1 MTGAGRPLLLLSATA
16 LLALAAS
23 ASAGADAGAEPA
35 AMAGVANPGQARI
48 DYILKCQG
56 CHQPEGLGDI
66 AHTPPIRGEVAR
78 FLHVPGGREFLVR
91 VPGVA
96 SVDLTDARLAQL
108 LNWTVQ
114 HFDRGNVPA
123 DFQPYSAAEISQL
136 RRRPLR
142 LEREATRA
150 SLVAAIGER
159 APGN

>member
-1 MTGAGRPLLLLSATA
+1 VTSGPALLLLSAMG
-16 LLALAAS
+16 LFALAA
-23 ASAGADAGAEPA
+23 GAQAGAEPA
-35 AMAGVANPGQARI
+35 ALPGVANAEQARI

-56 CHQPEGLGDI
+56 CHQPEGDGDL
-66 AHTPPIRGEVAR
+66 AHTPPLKGEVAR
-78 FLHVPGGREFLVR
+78 FLHVPGGREFLAR

-96 SVDLTDARLAQL
+96 SVDLSDARLAQL

-114 HFDRGNVPA
+114 RFDRVNVPT
-123 DFQPYSAAEISQL
+123 DFAPYSAAEISQL

-159 APGN
+159 ATGH

>member
-1 MTGAGRPLLLLSATA
+1 MIAGRLLPPLSAIA
-16 LLALAAS
+16 LFAS
-23 ASAGADAGAEPA
+23 ASGAGVGAETGAVPA
-35 AMAGVANPGQARI
+35 PMPGVANPRQARI

-56 CHQPEGLGDI
+56 CHQPEGGGDI
-66 AHTPPIRGEVAR
+66 AHTPPLNGEVAR
-78 FLHVPGGREFLVR
+78 FLHVPGGREFLAR

-96 SVDLTDARLAQL
+96 SVDLNDERLAQL

-114 HFDRGNVPA
+114 RFDRSNLPA
-123 DFQPYSAAEISQL
+123 DFAPYSAAEISQL

-159 APGN
+159 ATGH

>member
-1 MTGAGRPLLLLSATA
+1 MTGAGRPLLLAA
-16 LLALAAS
+16 VLALAAS
-23 ASAGADAGAEPA
+23 ASAQGAPA
-35 AMAGVANPGQARI
+35 AMPGVANPGQARI

-56 CHQPEGLGDI
+56 CHQPEGGGDM
-66 AHTPPIRGEVAR
+66 AHTPPLNGQVAR

-96 SVDLTDARLAQL
+96 SVDLDDARLAQL
-108 LNWTVQ
+108 LNWTL
-114 HFDRGNVPA
+114 HRFDRGNVPA
-123 DFQPYSAAEISQL
+123 DFAPYAAAEISQL

-159 APGN
+159 ARGH

>member
-1 MTGAGRPLLLLSATA
+1 MTGSGPLLLLSATA
-16 LLALAAS
+16 LFALAAS
-23 ASAGADAGAEPA
+23 ASADVGAGAEPA
-35 AMAGVANPGQARI
+35 VMAGVAKPGQARI

-56 CHQPEGLGDI
+56 CHQPEGRGDI

-78 FLHVPGGREFLVR
+78 FLQVPGGREFLAR

-114 HFDRGNVPA
+114 HFDQGNVPA
-123 DFQPYSAAEISQL
+123 DFQPYSAEEISQL

-150 SLVAAIGER
+150 SLVAAIGRR
-159 APGN
+159 AQGD